1 MQVVVFVGY
10 KSSGKSTCAK
20 ILTSMDAKVAT
31 PDAPV
36 GATDGGVGRY
46 REFAFAAGV
55 KDVAHAVFPDTD
67 REDWEGATPASR
79 EWRERE
85 YRYGMTP
92 RKILQLIGTEMFR
105 DMISPDV
112 WVNRTIDEV
121 RSHLTM
127 TYASGYPGGAVIA
140 DCRFLNEMRL
150 VRATFGSNATF
161 IFVHRPSIS
170 RTDDHKS
177 EAEIEM
183 CRASCDCEI
192 VNDGSVDDLRRELIR
207 ILSSTW
213 TEKKK

>member
-20 ILTSMDAKVAT
+20 ILASMDVIVAT
-31 PDAPV
+31 PNAP
-36 GATDGGVGRY
+36 VGRY

-85 YRYGMTP
+85 YRYSFTP
-92 RKILQLIGTEMFR
+92 REILQLIGTEMFR

-150 VRATFGSNATF
+150 VRDAFGVNATF
-161 IFVHRPSIS
+161 IFVHRPSVS

-177 EAEIEM
+177 EAEIEL
-183 CRASCDCEI
+183 CRANCDSEI
-192 VNDGSVDDLRRELIR
+192 VNDGSVDDLREELVR
-207 ILSSTW
+207 ILSSTR